1 MYSSDRL
8 SIKQWAEED
17 RPREKLIIK
26 GKSALSEAE
35 LIAILI
41 GSGTPNTSAVDLA
54 KTILAST
61 NHDLHELAKLSLSE
75 LKRFNGIGE
84 AKAIAIISALE
95 LGRRRKDAEPTQR
108 PSINSSSDAYH
119 FLKPYLMDLDHEQF
133 WVLYLN
139 RANRIL
145 KYEIV
150 SAGGVSGT
158 VVDAKLIFKKALE
171 VLASNIVLAH
181 NHPSGNRK
189 PSEQD
194 IRLTKKLKTAGKT
207 LDIPVVDHI
216 IFTDE
221 GYFSFADESMM

>member
-1 MYSSDRL
+1 MYSSDNL

-26 GKSALSEAE
+26 GKAALSEAE

-41 GSGTPNTSAVDLA
+41 GSGTPRLSAVDLA
-54 KTILAST
+54 KNILAA
-61 NHDLHELAKLSLSE
+61 NENDLNQLARLSIAD
-75 LKRFNGIGE
+75 LKKFNGIGE
-84 AKAIAIISALE
+84 AKAISIISALE
-95 LGRRRKDAEPTQR
+95 LGRRRKETEAVER
-108 PSINSSSDAYH
+108 PKVHSSADAYH
-119 FLKPYLMDLDHEQF
+119 FLKPHLLDLDHEQF

-145 KYEIV
+145 KPEMI

-158 VVDAKLIFKKALE
+158 VVDAKLVFKKALDI
-171 VLASNIVLAH
+171 LASTVVLAH
-181 NHPSGNRK
+181 NHPSGNLK

-194 IRLTKKLKTAGKT
+194 IKLTQKLKAAGKT
-207 LDIPVVDHI
+207 LDIPILDHI

-221 GYFSFADESMM
+221 GYFSFADESLL